1 MSPEGLLELKDLRMY
16 FPIRR
21 GLLRRVVGHV
31 RAVDG
36 VSFSIRQGE
45 TLGLVGESGCGKT
58 TAGRCIMR
66 VFSPTGGQILYRR
79 ADGDVVDLARI
90 DQRALRPYRSEL
102 RLVFQDPQSSL
113 NPRWNVL
120 DIVGEPLRVNGLARG
135 RELEDRVAAL
145 LRRVGLRPEYMRR
158 YPHAFSGGER
168 QRIGIARALALN
180 PRLVVA
186 DEPVSALD
194 VSVRAQVL
202 NLLQDLQSEFHL
214 TYLFI
219 SHDLSV
225 VQYICDRVAVMYV
238 GQIVEMA
245 PTRQLF
251 AAPKHPYSEAL
262 LSAVPKPDPRLR
274 TRRVPPNGR
283 TAVDGHAM
291 PMGRIILEGDVADP
305 SNPPSGC
312 YFHPRCAYAQAR
324 CKIEPPPLVEVE
336 PGHFSACHFA
346 TELQLRGVPPIDAGL
361 NGA

>member
-1 MSPEGLLELKDLRMY
+1 MQLAPEAITIGKSPGALLDIRDLKMH

-21 GLLRRVVGHV
+21 GFLRQVVGHV
-31 RAVDG
+31 GAVDG
-36 VSFSIRQGE
+36 VSFTIQEGE

-58 TAGRCIMR
+58 TTGRCILR
-66 VFSPTGGQILYRR
+66 VYEPTAGQMHFRR
-79 ADGDVVDLARI
+79 TDGEIVDLAKLNGT
-90 DQRALRPYRSEL
+90 ALRPYRREI
-102 RLVFQDPQSSL
+102 RLIFQDPHSSL

-120 DIVGEPLRVNGLARG
+120 DIVGEPMWVHGVARG
-135 RELEDRVAAL
+135 HELEDRVASL

-202 NLLQDLQSEFHL
+202 NLLQDLQVEFHL

-225 VQYICDRVAVMYV
+225 VQYVCDRVAVMYV
-238 GQIVEMA
+238 GQIIEMG
-245 PTRQLF
+245 PTRSLF
-251 AAPKHPYSEAL
+251 GAPKHPYTEAL

-274 TRRVPPNGR
+274 SK
-283 TAVDGHAM
+283 
-291 PMGRIILEGDVADP
+291 RIVLEGDVADP
-305 SNPPSGC
+305 ANPPSGC
-312 YFHPRCAYAQAR
+312 YFHPRCAYAEER
-324 CKIEPPPLVEVE
+324 CKIERPPLREIV
-336 PGHFSACHFA
+336 PGQFAACHFA
-346 TELQLRGVPPIDAGL
+346 NELQLRGVSSTATSPTVPRADR
-361 NGA
+361 